1 MDPISANLT
10 QPSVQQNQEVQQTRT
25 EAERQQTQTATVGA
39 EDSVVVSSTLDSLQ
53 LQRTQVVTDI
63 AKAQQSSAEANTNAT
78 SSNTANSNTTGLS
91 QSPPIVPPFP
101 RRPEAE
107 VQVPANENE
116 ARELAQSLRQQVQ
129 ESSGASL
136 EAQAAEKQTTLT
148 LF

>member
-25 EAERQQTQTATVGA
+25 EAERQQAQTATVGA

-78 SSNTANSNTTGLS
+78 QSSTVNPS
-91 QSPPIVPPFP
+91 QSDPTIPSFP
-101 RRPEAE
+101 RRPETE
-107 VQVPANENE
+107 VQVPANESE
-116 ARELAQSLRQQVQ
+116 ARELAQSLKQQVQ